1 MMSQHPTSQQQI
13 WRLLSF
19 VSATLVREILLKLL
33 AAAITQ
39 VRLLQTE
46 LAAERQKRKESEAI
60 ISDI

>member
-1 MMSQHPTSQQQI
+1 MPQRRMYQQQI

-19 VSATLVREILLKLL
+19 VSATLVRGILLKLL
-33 AAAITQ
+33 AAANTQ
-39 VRLLQTE
+39 VCLLQTE